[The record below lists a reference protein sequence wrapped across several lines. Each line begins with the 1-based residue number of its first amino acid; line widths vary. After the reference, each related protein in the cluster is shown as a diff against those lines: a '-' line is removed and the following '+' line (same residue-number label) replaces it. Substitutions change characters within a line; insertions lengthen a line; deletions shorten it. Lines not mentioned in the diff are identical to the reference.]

1 MLQSCQKV
9 EKRIKQGLGK
19 QRDRMR
25 EREREQKWKNGNNEK
40 FTLYSE
46 NTIYMKKYV
55 KNQK

>member
-1 MLQSCQKV
+1 
-9 EKRIKQGLGK
+9 
-19 QRDRMR
+19 MR